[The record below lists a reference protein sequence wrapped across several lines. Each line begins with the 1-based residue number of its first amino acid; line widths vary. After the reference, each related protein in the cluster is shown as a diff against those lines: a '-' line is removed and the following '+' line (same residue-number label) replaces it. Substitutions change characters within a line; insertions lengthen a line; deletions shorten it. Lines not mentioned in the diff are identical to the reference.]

1 MHQQFLDIGAMRLV
15 RRHVET
21 KLHGADDAAV
31 QFGRKQNGF
40 VATRLEKLDDG
51 CEWMLLEMPGAV
63 AFGETRE
70 EALRAAE
77 ALVLRTLAD
86 RVEHKEVPAAKL
98 EISFVSA

>member
-1 MHQQFLDIGAMRLV
+1 MRYV
-15 RRHVET
+15 VEVEREEEGGW
-21 KLHGADDAAV
+21 LAEV
-31 QFGRKQNGF
+31 
-40 VATRLEKLDDG
+40 
-51 CEWMLLEMPGAV
+51 LEMPGAV

-86 RVEHKEVPAAKL
+86 RVEHREVPAQKL